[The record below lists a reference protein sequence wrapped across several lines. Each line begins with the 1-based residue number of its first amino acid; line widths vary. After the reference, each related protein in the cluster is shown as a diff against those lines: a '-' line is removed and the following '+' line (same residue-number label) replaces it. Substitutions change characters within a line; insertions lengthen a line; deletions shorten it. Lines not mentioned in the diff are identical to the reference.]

1 MSTQVCVPSSSQGFQ
16 WRGVTLIELNT
27 DYGLLCYADYA
38 ATLVALVCCYA
49 DFIVTLIMLL
59 FTDCCAGYAGFG
71 GYAVALVRCNAG
83 HADYTTCTNAKARP

>member
-1 MSTQVCVPSSSQGFQ
+1 MLT
-16 WRGVTLIELNT
+16 TL
-27 DYGLLCYADYA
+27 